1 MAQLAVLIAGL
12 LLIAESQASD
22 VVEADPSTA
31 QGFLSKQ
38 QFSSKQAF
46 DAANYNNFILPAVS
60 NVKPEMGANSF
71 TIIDDKP
78 NHQPKPEINTKDD
91 SNMHVTLSAI
101 GVGLLALVTMLGA
114 SMRRGL
120 QPATIL
126 AGNNMMEMRSQG
138 PGVGWGQQ
146 SSLNSRPLTSCYAT
160 PSSGPATDEA
170 LEGTYLGTPSGP
182 FDPLGTYESSARKA
196 EINNGRLAMVGITS
210 LSGRP
215 AGRKVHSSTAL
226 GVFGKTRESQ
236 KKFVPAVSQ
245 SELSPGKAVS
255 GICAGLDI
263 CVAVDTDG
271 SVYALGNKSPVLGTP
286 MAAGRVSDGLIK
298 DPLTGT
304 SFNVRSGAVEGP
316 WCPNF
321 PFSILFSVIQPT
333 GLPVFKCKTGGG
345 AVQVEV
351 DVNAKTN
358 FESGYWK
365 GVLDAQGKTD
375 GGYY

>member
-1 MAQLAVLIAGL
+1 MLAGVQAGDMADR
-12 LLIAESQASD
+12 SR
-22 VVEADPSTA
+22 
-31 QGFLSKQ
+31 QGFLSK
-38 QFSSKQAF
+38 A
-46 DAANYNNFILPAVS
+46 DAAEALYDYYKFITPNVAPVVQHTRAAQQTAGMEEEKAAQKVFTNDSSMGLP
-60 NVKPEMGANSF
+60 
-71 TIIDDKP
+71 
-78 NHQPKPEINTKDD
+78 
-91 SNMHVTLSAI
+91 AI
-101 GVGLLALVTMLGA
+101 GVGLLALVTILGA
-114 SMRRGL
+114 RLWRGL
-120 QPATIL
+120 QPAAIL
-126 AGNNMMEMRSQG
+126 AGNDMTEMRSQG

-160 PSSGPATDEA
+160 PPSGPATAEA
-170 LEGTYLGTPSGP
+170 LEGTYLGIPSGP

>member
-1 MAQLAVLIAGL
+1 LAGVQAGDMADR
-12 LLIAESQASD
+12 SR
-22 VVEADPSTA
+22 
-31 QGFLSKQ
+31 QGFLSK
-38 QFSSKQAF
+38 A
-46 DAANYNNFILPAVS
+46 DAAEALYDYYKFITPNVAPVVQDSMAFTSAERERIAGREEEKAAQKVFTNDSSMGLP
-60 NVKPEMGANSF
+60 
-71 TIIDDKP
+71 
-78 NHQPKPEINTKDD
+78 
-91 SNMHVTLSAI
+91 AI

-114 SMRRGL
+114 RLWRGL

-126 AGNNMMEMRSQG
+126 AGNNMTEMRSQG
-138 PGVGWGQQ
+138 PAV
-146 SSLNSRPLTSCYAT
+146 YAIS
-160 PSSGPATDEA
+160 PSVPATDEA
-170 LEGTYLGTPSGP
+170 PEGTYLGTPSGP

-215 AGRKVHSSTAL
+215 AGRKSSTAL
-226 GVFGKTRESQ
+226 GVFGKTRASQ
-236 KKFVPAVSQ
+236 RKFVPAVSQ
-245 SELSPGKAVS
+245 DELSPGRAVS

-263 CVAVDTDG
+263 CIAVDTDG

-321 PFSILFSVIQPT
+321 PFSVLFSVIEPT

-365 GVLDAQGKTD
+365 GILDAQGKTD